1 MSPNTVIG
9 GLTGTQETVA
19 DVMVM
24 MVTTTSF
31 LGNKN
36 RMSSGPKRLAGCAN
50 PCKATLLL
58 SLLISFH
65 APQLIVG

>member
-1 MSPNTVIG
+1 MSLNTVIR

-19 DVMVM
+19 NVMMM

-36 RMSSGPKRLAGCAN
+36 KG
-50 PCKATLLL
+50 
-58 SLLISFH
+58 SLLGQIDW
-65 APQLIVG
+65 QNV